1 MIRRLGLVQ
10 LVLLLAMPFVAVEAC
25 GPDFFPD
32 VFLHRLG
39 PDRPQEFAAGKLGIL
54 LATYPRQDLVVAF
67 RYLNG
72 GVLTPDEQQGYSPM
86 EPVLSEV
93 SDEYLESEYERQDAA
108 QKKTI
113 TPAMEW
119 EQARMRYGATP
130 NPVDQSRCADPM
142 GRYSGTQVYMNQFE
156 NCGDD
161 ALRHATGV
169 LAARAKVWGVKS
181 RELEEWLRG
190 QDAVFTNCSGKDS
203 RMPSDVAETWPE
215 LLRQDR
221 AYQTAAAQFY
231 RGEYDDAISGFER
244 IGSDATSPWRGLAKY
259 LTTRAMIRKAFFAVK
274 PDDAEEL
281 ATFDMQEMKRAQGE
295 IERLLQEQGS
305 DLPRRALRRELDL
318 VRLRTEPMA
327 QVRRLGQALGGPGDD
342 AEYRRHL
349 ADLTWLLDKKLD
361 NQAVRV
367 DADPEVFTRDQ
378 KEPWNW
384 QATEGQ
390 KRDAYEETYQ
400 KLGELRK
407 ASPLVDWLITF
418 QSPAEAAR
426 KHALGMWKETG
437 KLPWL
442 VAAIGKA
449 RGDDPDTPALVDAA
463 ATVREDSPAWEM
475 MTYHRARLLIGMGR
489 AAEAGK
495 LLAETAGRVSEGKR
509 DSSMN
514 LYQGL
519 RMRAASTL
527 DEALE
532 FAPRKILVRVSEEQ
546 SSLAECQ
553 EVMKNPKRKYDCK
566 QPAGDAEFDR
576 DAATLF
582 NEEMPLNRLADVA
595 LKKGLPENMEQALAE
610 MVWVRSVLMGDDAS
624 AAKVL
629 PLLPEKIRAEAGAG
643 TDFRPTVTLVRNPGL
658 RPYLDAGV
666 QRSYS
671 YDFVE
676 SYRDN
681 WWCRKWDLNESDS
694 YWQQRVMARFPMTE
708 MEPAPAFLSAEE
720 RSLAKQESAK
730 LRGMD
735 SADVVLGQRILTYA
749 KAHPEDPDVPEALF
763 LVLRMVRYSCG
774 TLGGPTDEA
783 SRNEQHLENEVR
795 EGAARILRQRYAA
808 SPWTKKAAPF
818 VR

>member
-1 MIRRLGLVQ
+1 
-10 LVLLLAMPFVAVEAC
+10 
-25 GPDFFPD
+25 
-32 VFLHRLG
+32 
-39 PDRPQEFAAGKLGIL
+39 
-54 LATYPRQDLVVAF
+54 
-67 RYLNG
+67 
-72 GVLTPDEQQGYSPM
+72 
-86 EPVLSEV
+86 
-93 SDEYLESEYERQDAA
+93 
-108 QKKTI
+108 
-113 TPAMEW
+113 
-119 EQARMRYGATP
+119 
-130 NPVDQSRCADPM
+130 
-142 GRYSGTQVYMNQFE
+142 
-156 NCGDD
+156 
-161 ALRHATGV
+161 
-169 LAARAKVWGVKS
+169 
-181 RELEEWLRG
+181 
-190 QDAVFTNCSGKDS
+190 
-203 RMPSDVAETWPE
+203 
-215 LLRQDR
+215 
-221 AYQTAAAQFY
+221 
-231 RGEYDDAISGFER
+231 
-244 IGSDATSPWRGLAKY
+244 
-259 LTTRAMIRKAFFAVK
+259 
-274 PDDAEEL
+274 
-281 ATFDMQEMKRAQGE
+281 
-295 IERLLQEQGS
+295 
-305 DLPRRALRRELDL
+305 
-318 VRLRTEPMA
+318 
-327 QVRRLGQALGGPGDD
+327 
-342 AEYRRHL
+342 
-349 ADLTWLLDKKLD
+349 
-361 NQAVRV
+361 
-367 DADPEVFTRDQ
+367 
-378 KEPWNW
+378 
-384 QATEGQ
+384 
-390 KRDAYEETYQ
+390 
-400 KLGELRK
+400 
-407 ASPLVDWLITF
+407 
-418 QSPAEAAR
+418 
-426 KHALGMWKETG
+426 
-437 KLPWL
+437 
-442 VAAIGKA
+442 
-449 RGDDPDTPALVDAA
+449 
-463 ATVREDSPAWEM
+463 
-475 MTYHRARLLIGMGR
+475 
-489 AAEAGK
+489 
-495 LLAETAGRVSEGKR
+495 
-509 DSSMN
+509 MN